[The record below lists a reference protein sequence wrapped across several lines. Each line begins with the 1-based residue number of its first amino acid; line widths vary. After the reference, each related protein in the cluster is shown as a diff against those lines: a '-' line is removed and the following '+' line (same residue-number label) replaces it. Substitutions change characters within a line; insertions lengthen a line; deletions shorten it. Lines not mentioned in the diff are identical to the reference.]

1 MNTQSIAQ
9 PLTVL
14 LLILGC
20 LIAFV
25 SAMVPH
31 FDAGYRLMVS
41 VLLTGLL
48 PYLVYAM
55 TLPYLRGWL
64 LAVPALLI
72 VAVHAWAVASERFID
87 YRGYGDGTIYY
98 VPIVLALLTLPL
110 LAWGLRTH
118 RYGKG

>member
-1 MNTQSIAQ
+1 M
-9 PLTVL
+9 
-14 LLILGC
+14 
-20 LIAFV
+20 
-25 SAMVPH
+25 
-31 FDAGYRLMVS
+31 
-41 VLLTGLL
+41 LLTGLL

-98 VPIVLALLTLPL
+98 VPLGLALLTLPL
-110 LAWGLRTH
+110 LAWGLRTQ
-118 RYGKG
+118 RYGKH